1 MYHDNNLIV
10 SGIKEDLFAPVE
22 SPKDEIIVDNNE
34 VEQMEEK
41 ETISPEENKDDEEEK
56 EIIDDFNPPPVIADE
71 DTFLAQTPIIRFTTP
86 IRRKRE
92 PSVEEEVSF
101 PSIPPPNIKMMT
113 PVPDYSDDDV
123 VNQRVKNLI
132 SQSTDINYDQENEK
146 VQDAALEAYTIK
158 YQNLSINYPEYNIT
172 FPEGKSLNTIHKH
185 YHEVIKS
192 IYVNMNL
199 GQTQLGYILCL
210 MVLEFICVKAFNLPM
225 AGFTKMEL
233 KRMYKYNALM
243 IELGESMYS
252 SGGGTPS
259 PIEWRIASTFFWNV
273 VIFLGIK
280 IISSYIG
287 GDSMVDIVRNVID
300 KMMDNPITPE
310 NIETGEARNI
320 NAQQNDVG
328 DVFGNLFGGGGDG
341 TSELTEL
348 ISTLGTNFTEKME
361 SSKKNT
367 KSGPNKKKSRI
378 IFNG

>member
-1 MYHDNNLIV
+1 MISHDIIL
-10 SGIKEDLFAPVE
+10 SGDKEDLFG
-22 SPKDEIIVDNNE
+22 SPKDDDILNFQTSTVVNEPIEEKKEEPVIPDNNE
-34 VEQMEEK
+34 EEF
-41 ETISPEENKDDEEEK
+41 IS
-56 EIIDDFNPPPVIADE
+56 DFDPPPVIEDE
-71 DTFLAQTPIIRFTTP
+71 DSFLAKTPVIKFTTP

-92 PSVEEEVSF
+92 PSESENLEF
-101 PSIPPPNIKMMT
+101 PSIPPPNIKTMT
-113 PVPDYSDDDV
+113 PLPDYSDNDV
-123 VNQRVKNLI
+123 VNQRVKELI
-132 SQSTDINYDQENEK
+132 SSGNEINYDGEDEK
-146 VQDAALEAYTIK
+146 VKDTALEAFTIK
-158 YQNLSINYPEYNIT
+158 YQNLAINYPEYNIT
-172 FPEGKSLNTIHKH
+172 FPDGKSLNTVHKH

-199 GQTQLGYILCL
+199 GQTQLAYILCL
-210 MVLEFICVKAFNLPM
+210 MVLEFVCVKAFNLPM

-252 SGGGTPS
+252 TGGGKPA
-259 PIEWRIASTFFWNV
+259 PVEWRIASTFFWNV

-310 NIETGEARNI
+310 NIETGEAKNI

-328 DVFGNLFGGGGDG
+328 DVFGSLFGGSGDG

-361 SSKKNT
+361 SGKKG